1 MLRIL
6 TIAIFIATLG
16 MAGVLYK
23 IKYDTRSL
31 QLDSVRLRQDI
42 AVEKQQLAVLKAE
55 WSILT
60 QPARIEK
67 LAQSLK
73 LKQLAPK
80 QIISSRDVDGL
91 PYQKDGQQFADA
103 SDEDDALETFS
114 TNDLLLRENLSE
126 NIRAKKGAGRTDLI
140 GDFVSNVSRGGQNGR

>member
-1 MLRIL
+1 MLRFL

-60 QPARIEK
+60 QPARVEK
-67 LAQSLK
+67 RAQSLK
-73 LKQLAPK
+73 LKQLTPK
-80 QIISSRDVDGL
+80 QIIS
-91 PYQKDGQQFADA
+91 
-103 SDEDDALETFS
+103 
-114 TNDLLLRENLSE
+114 
-126 NIRAKKGAGRTDLI
+126 
-140 GDFVSNVSRGGQNGR
+140 

>member
-1 MLRIL
+1 MLRFL

-73 LKQLAPK
+73 LKQLTPK

-103 SDEDDALETFS
+103 FDDDDALETFS
-114 TNDLLLRENLSE
+114 TNDLLSRE
-126 NIRAKKGAGRTDLI
+126 NIRETPVGKKGASRTDLI
-140 GDFVSNVSRGGQNGR
+140 GDFVSKVSRGGSNGQ